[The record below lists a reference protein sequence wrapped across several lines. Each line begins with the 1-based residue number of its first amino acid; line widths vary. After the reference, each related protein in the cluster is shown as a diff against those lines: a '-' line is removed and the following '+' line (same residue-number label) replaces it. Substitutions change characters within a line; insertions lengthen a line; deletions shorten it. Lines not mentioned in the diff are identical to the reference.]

1 MTTDKDKNNAGVAEV
16 TVEEKLVALYSLQ
29 TIDSKTD
36 SIRRLCGELPLEV
49 QDLEDELVGLETRI
63 SKIKDEIT
71 RLESDV
77 ARKKND
83 IINAQQLIKKYEA
96 QQMQVRN
103 NREYDSI
110 AKEVEFQHLDI
121 NLSEKKIKEFENQ
134 LVTKKNNLTES
145 INRHDDRQKDLERKK
160 AELDSIIEDTKK
172 DEEALQADR
181 KQYEDKIEERL
192 LNAYNRIRGGA
203 KNGLAVVPVRRDACG
218 GCFNKIPPQRQL
230 DVASRKKIIVCE
242 YCGRIFIDDEL
253 AQQVADSIK

>member
-1 MTTDKDKNNAGVAEV
+1 MATEKTKNNAGLAEV
-16 TVEEKLVALYSLQ
+16 TVEEKLTALYSLQ

-36 SIRRLCGELPLEV
+36 SIKRLCGELPLEV
-49 QDLEDELVGLETRI
+49 QDLEDELVGLETR
-63 SKIKDEIT
+63 SAKIKDEIAK
-71 RLESDV
+71 LESDI

-110 AKEVEFQHLDI
+110 AKEVEFQNLDI

-134 LVTKKNNLTES
+134 LTTKKNILNES
-145 INRHDDRQKDLERKK
+145 ITRHQDREKDLERKK
-160 AELDSIIEDTKK
+160 EELNSIIADTQK
-172 DEEALQADR
+172 DQEALAADR
-181 KQYEDKIEERL
+181 KKYEDKIEDRL
-192 LNAYNRIRGGA
+192 LNAYNRIRNGA

-230 DVASRKKIIVCE
+230 DVASHKKIIVCE
-242 YCGRIFIDDEL
+242 YCGRILVDDEM
-253 AQQVADSIK
+253 AQQIAESIK